1 MEIKMGKREQ
11 REQLFKL
18 VFMTEFNHPE
28 EMPEQIAMYF
38 AESQDAVEDV
48 EVKFASEKEQAG
60 ISARFEAVMA
70 KLPEIDEIINKNAVG
85 WTTERMGKVEVA
97 IIRVAVF
104 EMEFDENVPQSVA
117 INEAVE
123 LAKKFGQ
130 DESASFVNGILA
142 KIAK

>member
-38 AESQDAVEDV
+38 AESQDAVED
-48 EVKFASEKEQAG
+48 ENVKFASEKEQIG
-60 ISARFEAVMA
+60 ISARFDSVIN
-70 KLPEIDEIINKNAVG
+70 KISEIDEIINKNAVG
-85 WTTERMGKVEVA
+85 WSTERMGKVEVA
-97 IIRVAVF
+97 IIRVAVY
-104 EMEFDENVPQSVA
+104 EMLFDEEVPQSVA

-130 DESASFVNGILA
+130 DESASFVNGVLA

>member
-38 AESQDAVEDV
+38 AESQDAVEDDK
-48 EVKFASEKEQAG
+48 VKFASEKEQVG
-60 ISARFEAVMA
+60 ISERFNAVME
-70 KLPEIDEIINKNAVG
+70 KLPEINEIINKNAVG

>member
-1 MEIKMGKREQ
+1 MGKREQ

-38 AESQDAVEDV
+38 AESQDAVEDDK
-48 EVKFASEKEQAG
+48 VKFASEKEQVG
-60 ISARFEAVMA
+60 ISERFNAVME
-70 KLPEIDEIINKNAVG
+70 KLPEINEIINKNAVG

-104 EMEFDENVPQSVA
+104 EMKFDENVPQSVA